1 MVTSAHRRRD
11 SDGDGA
17 LIETDLQRL
26 ITDSLLLWGVWGHC
40 GWTSD
45 GLLVSTVFGR
55 RVLVRRAI
63 EVERPAR
70 WIMQILE
77 VNGGTLGPN
86 RPAGSIVGLLV
97 ALRKALGIVQAGGR
111 GLRIVPS
118 GSPTPPQGLREAQA
132 RRSELANSD
141 NSASSSKELVEPTP
155 VSIITGF
162 LGSGKTTFIQKV
174 LQDSRF
180 ARTAVIVNEF
190 GEVGLDHD
198 ILASSSD
205 ALIQLST
212 GCLCCAIR
220 SDLIETLLDLHRRR
234 ADGEVNFER
243 IIIETSGLAD
253 PVPILQSLM
262 TDKAVATLFN
272 LDRVLTLV
280 DAMHGPKT
288 VTTHVEARRQIAV
301 ADRILVTK
309 TDVTEPSAALL
320 DELRALNPNAPHAFA
335 VYDAVT
341 LDWLI
346 ECDSSRDP
354 RRAAEIS
361 VLRDSAPRHTGG
373 LETIVVTSA
382 SPIPALALTLFLQ
395 ALVDHAGDRLLRV
408 KGLIQVAEMPNQP
421 ALVHGVQHVFAA
433 PEWLEAWPSLEQHTR
448 IVFIGASIPRRWP
461 ARLLEA
467 VTEDVVGAQR
477 LAFAGARRCPTAV
490 TR

>member
-1 MVTSAHRRRD
+1 MP
-11 SDGDGA
+11 
-17 LIETDLQRL
+17 
-26 ITDSLLLWGVWGHC
+26 DSLLLWGVWGHC

-63 EVERPAR
+63 EAERPAR

-86 RPAGSIVGLLV
+86 RSAVSIVGLCV

-118 GSPTPPQGLREAQA
+118 GSPTPPQGPREAQA

-141 NSASSSKELVEPTP
+141 NPASSSKELVEPTP
-155 VSIITGF
+155 VSIVTGF

-198 ILASSSD
+198 VLASSSD
-205 ALIQLST
+205 ALIRLST
-212 GCLCCAIR
+212 GCLCCAVR

-234 ADGEVNFER
+234 ADGEVDFDR

-320 DELRALNPNAPHAFA
+320 DELRSLNPNAPHAFA
-335 VYDAVT
+335 AHDAAT
-341 LDWLI
+341 LDWLT
-346 ECDSSRDP
+346 ECSSSR
-354 RRAAEIS
+354 
-361 VLRDSAPRHTGG
+361 
-373 LETIVVTSA
+373 
-382 SPIPALALTLFLQ
+382 
-395 ALVDHAGDRLLRV
+395 
-408 KGLIQVAEMPNQP
+408 
-421 ALVHGVQHVFAA
+421 
-433 PEWLEAWPSLEQHTR
+433 
-448 IVFIGASIPRRWP
+448 
-461 ARLLEA
+461 
-467 VTEDVVGAQR
+467 
-477 LAFAGARRCPTAV
+477 
-490 TR
+490 

>member
-1 MVTSAHRRRD
+1 
-11 SDGDGA
+11 
-17 LIETDLQRL
+17 L
-26 ITDSLLLWGVWGHC
+26 ITDSLLLWGVWGKC
-40 GWTSD
+40 AWTND

-63 EVERPAR
+63 EAERPAR

-77 VNGGTLGPN
+77 VKGGTVGPD
-86 RPAGSIVGLLV
+86 RSAGSIVGLLV
-97 ALRKALGIVQAGGR
+97 ALRKALGVAQAGR
-111 GLRIVPS
+111 PGLRIV
-118 GSPTPPQGLREAQA
+118 SPGGTASPPRETRAA
-132 RRSELANSD
+132 RSEFSSSGNP
-141 NSASSSKELVEPTP
+141 ASSPAKLAELTP
-155 VSIITGF
+155 VTVITGF
-162 LGSGKTTFIQKV
+162 LGSGKTTLIQKV
-174 LQDSRF
+174 LRDPRF

-190 GEVGLDHD
+190 GEIGLDHD
-198 ILASSSD
+198 LLASSSD

-262 TDKAVATLFN
+262 MDKAIATQFN

-280 DAMHGPKT
+280 DAVHGPAT

-309 TDVTEPSAALL
+309 TDITEPSAAFL
-320 DELRALNPNAPHAFA
+320 DELRALNPNAPQAFA
-335 VYDAVT
+335 VDDAAT
-341 LDWLI
+341 LDWLT
-346 ECDSSRDP
+346 EFDSSRDA
-354 RRAAEIS
+354 RRAAEI
-361 VLRDSAPRHTGG
+361 LLLHDSAPRHTGSF
-373 LETIVVTSA
+373 ETITLTSVA
-382 SPIPALALTLFLQ
+382 PIPALALTLFLQ

-408 KGLIQVAEMPNQP
+408 KGLIQVAEMPDQP

-433 PEWLEAWPSLEQHTR
+433 PEWLEAWPGHEQHTR

-461 ARLLEA
+461 ERLLEA
-467 VTEDVVGAQR
+467 VTEDVLEAQR
-477 LAFAGARRCPTAV
+477 LAFTDASRRPAAV
-490 TR
+490 SR

>member
-1 MVTSAHRRRD
+1 VAASAHRRRD

-17 LIETDLQRL
+17 LIKADLQRL

-40 GWTSD
+40 AWTDD
-45 GLLVSTVFGR
+45 GLLVSTVLGR

-77 VNGGTLGPN
+77 VKGGAAGPD
-86 RPAGSIVGLLV
+86 RSAGSIVGLLV
-97 ALRKALGIVQAGGR
+97 ALRKALGVAQAGGR

-118 GSPTPPQGLREAQA
+118 GSPASPLPPRETQA
-132 RRSELANSD
+132 RRSEPASSD
-141 NSASSSKELVEPTP
+141 NPASSPRELSEPTR
-155 VSIITGF
+155 VSIVTGF

-174 LQDSRF
+174 LRDPRF

-198 ILASSSD
+198 VLASSSD

-262 TDKAVATLFN
+262 TDKAVATQFN

-280 DAMHGPKT
+280 DAVHGPAT
-288 VTTHVEARRQIAV
+288 VTAHVEARRQIAV

-335 VYDAVT
+335 IQDAAT

-346 ECDSSRDP
+346 ECDSSRDA
-354 RRAAEIS
+354 RRAAEIV
-361 VLRDSAPRHTGG
+361 VLRDSAPRHTGS
-373 LETIVVTSA
+373 LETITFVSA

-395 ALVDHAGDRLLRV
+395 ALADHAGDRLLRV
-408 KGLIQVAEMPNQP
+408 KGLIQVAEMPDQP

-433 PEWLEAWPSLEQHTR
+433 PEWLEAWPSHERHTR

-467 VTEDVVGAQR
+467 VTEDVLEAQR
-477 LAFAGARRCPTAV
+477 LAFADARGRPTAAS
-490 TR
+490 R

>member
-1 MVTSAHRRRD
+1 
-11 SDGDGA
+11 
-17 LIETDLQRL
+17 LIENDLQRL
-26 ITDSLLLWGVWGHC
+26 IADSLLLWGVWGHC
-40 GWTSD
+40 AWTND

-77 VNGGTLGPN
+77 VKGGAAGLD

-97 ALRKALGIVQAGGR
+97 ALRKALGIAQAGGR

-118 GSPTPPQGLREAQA
+118 GGPTSPLRPREAQA
-132 RRSELANSD
+132 RRSEPANSV
-141 NSASSSKELVEPTP
+141 NPTFSPKELAGPTP
-155 VSIITGF
+155 VSIVTGF

-174 LQDSRF
+174 LRDPRF

-198 ILASSSD
+198 VLASSSD

-220 SDLIETLLDLHRRR
+220 SDLIDTLLDLHRRR
-234 ADGEVNFER
+234 ADGEINFER

-262 TDKAVATLFN
+262 TDKAVARLFN

-280 DAMHGPKT
+280 DAVHGPAT
-288 VTTHVEARRQIAV
+288 MTEHVEARRQIAV

-309 TDVTEPSAALL
+309 ADITEPSAALL
-320 DELRALNPNAPHAFA
+320 DELRTLNPNAPHAFA
-335 VYDAVT
+335 VKDVAT

-346 ECDSSRDP
+346 ECDSSRDAQ
-354 RRAAEIS
+354 RAAEILG
-361 VLRDSAPRHTGG
+361 LRDSAPRHTGS
-373 LETIVVTSA
+373 LETIAVASA

-395 ALVDHAGDRLLRV
+395 ALVDHTGDRLLRV
-408 KGLIQVAEMPNQP
+408 KGLVQVAEMPNQP

-433 PEWLEAWPSLEQHTR
+433 PEWLEAWPSHEQYTR

-467 VTEDVVGAQR
+467 VTEDVLEAQH
-477 LAFAGARRCPTAV
+477 LAFAGRPTAV
-490 TR
+490 SR

>member
-1 MVTSAHRRRD
+1 MVASAHRRRD

-17 LIETDLQRL
+17 LIEADLQRL

-40 GWTSD
+40 GWTND

-77 VNGGTLGPN
+77 VKGGTVGPD
-86 RPAGSIVGLLV
+86 RSAGSIVGLLG
-97 ALRKALGIVQAGGR
+97 ALRKALGIAQGGGR

-118 GSPTPPQGLREAQA
+118 GSPTPPQGPREAQA
-132 RRSELANSD
+132 RRSEPANSD
-141 NSASSSKELVEPTP
+141 NPVPSPKELAEPTP
-155 VSIITGF
+155 VSIVTGF

-174 LQDSRF
+174 LRDSRF

-198 ILASSSD
+198 VLASSSD

-212 GCLCCAIR
+212 GCLCCAIW

-262 TDKAVATLFN
+262 TDKAVATQFN

-280 DAMHGPKT
+280 DAVHGPAT

-335 VYDAVT
+335 VHDAVT
-341 LDWLI
+341 LDWLV
-346 ECDSSRDP
+346 EFDSSRDAG
-354 RRAAEIS
+354 RAAEIL
-361 VLRDSAPRHTGG
+361 VLRDSAPRHTSG
-373 LETIVVTSA
+373 LETIAFASV

-408 KGLIQVAEMPNQP
+408 KGLIKVAEMPDQP

-433 PEWLEAWPSLEQHTR
+433 PEWLEAWPSHEQHTR
-448 IVFIGASIPRRWP
+448 IIFIGASIPRRWP

-467 VTEDVVGAQR
+467 VTEDVLEAQR
-477 LAFAGARRCPTAV
+477 LAFAGRLTAV
-490 TR
+490 SR